1 MGSSGQAW
9 MQALQPMQR
18 EVSKSTIPS
27 ARLNIAVV
35 GQTFTH
41 GASAQWLQRRTAT
54 SRRVSGKVPRS
65 TYLTQVRLTPRGTSF
80 SDLQAVVQAW
90 QPMHEVWSMT
100 QAKLVTAGRTPDD
113 VHR

>member
-1 MGSSGQAW
+1 

-18 EVSKSTIPS
+18 LVSKSTIPS
-27 ARLNIAVV
+27 GRLNIAVV
-35 GQTFTH
+35 GQTSTH
-41 GASAQWLQRRTAT
+41 GGSSQWLQRRTAM
-54 SRRVSGKVPRS
+54 SRRDSGKVPRS

-100 QAKLVTAGRTPDD
+100 QAKFVKTSGPPGDD
-113 VHR
+113 HR